1 MISSRSNSIFLI
13 ATGFSCKICEQLTT
27 KKLNKWKT
35 RNRVVSFRFFL
46 SSQKQNISIFSQL
59 ELFFFFYL
67 LEPASKPERSPLCT
81 ASSDNLLDFLCA
93 GAKPWAWF
101 SQVLSIS
108 AAQHKAIKHMGI
120 SLSFCPFQ
128 LKGSTGASKTR
139 ILQPVAGA
147 QSLHHH
153 IS

>member
-1 MISSRSNSIFLI
+1 M
-13 ATGFSCKICEQLTT
+13 T

-46 SSQKQNISIFSQL
+46 SSQKQNISIFSQP
-59 ELFFFFYL
+59 EFILFFFFFNL
-67 LEPASKPERSPLCT
+67 LESASKPERSPLCT

-93 GAKPWAWF
+93 GAKPWAWL

-108 AAQHKAIKHMGI
+108 AAQHKTIKHVGI

-139 ILQPVAGA
+139 ISQPVAGA
-147 QSLHHH
+147 QSLHNH